1 MRFQDLL
8 RRVIVEQS
16 RMDVLA
22 DKLTKAEKGKKPLL
36 TPEEL
41 FALVVADPQT
51 KVVEGVDIDNFDN
64 DFSVVKKVG
73 PYAQWIIKTYLN
85 QKPLNIDEYDPND
98 KLIKNAI
105 VAMKGQFMEDL
116 YKITADLQKFDRH
129 KGKIPS
135 EFRDINK
142 LTPEKLY
149 DLVKDFSMEKTKASK
164 EEKKIASQTYEHPGG
179 EIVFRGP
186 EWTIAKVEDKG
197 QLGKDAACFYGG
209 NQLEPSKGET
219 RWCTSAPGLSWF
231 DRYIKDGP
239 LYVIIPNTTEG
250 KRGDVS
256 GLPAERYQFHFPSN
270 QFMDVHDRQQDLV
283 QLLNGPMKELKNYFK
298 PEFVKG
304 LSKDAK
310 SGKELVIDY
319 PRDASSKYVA
329 LYGWDELFKN
339 IDPQTERIDFT
350 NGSREPLN
358 LSFPKELANLKNLQ
372 TFYVENGLSKVPD
385 ELKDLKNLE
394 FLSLPNNPN
403 LTELPE
409 WIADLPN
416 LIALS
421 VKGSNS
427 DLKIPERLQQRFV
440 ENGGDVWFVQN

>member
-250 KRGDVS
+250 RRGDVS

-403 LTELPE
+403 LKELPE

-421 VKGSNS
+421 VKGGNSN
-427 DLKIPERLQQRFV
+427 LEIPERLQQRFV